1 MYVQVHMH
9 EGIKSM
15 THAGAVSNR
24 HRFLERKPRGKQRA
38 TVKGRRRPP
47 SRPESGLRR
56 PAAVAAKCE
65 MVTSEFDSLECPNI
79 VLRLERHE
87 EQQGEEGDGYA
98 DFAMSL

>member
-1 MYVQVHMH
+1 M
-9 EGIKSM
+9 
-15 THAGAVSNR
+15 
-24 HRFLERKPRGKQRA
+24 
-38 TVKGRRRPP
+38 
-47 SRPESGLRR
+47 
-56 PAAVAAKCE
+56 AKCE